1 MHNIY
6 NVIEL
11 KRGIYKICSQELME
25 EIASVPRFEEF
36 YKDIFELYNVFYST
50 ETIRQKR
57 TFVAAITRYFLLDRL
72 PKEEL
77 VIEDEKYN
85 FIANKHCFKEDLQ
98 KVIDK
103 YFELRGNC
111 TTNLDFLQ
119 RYSIIY
125 ENGVTKDFMKEILE
139 NRDDFLSGFSKVVE
153 RLYYSKDED

>member
-25 EIASVPRFEEF
+25 EIASIPRFEEF
-36 YKDIFELYNVFYST
+36 YKDIFELYSVFFSA

-72 PKEEL
+72 PKEDL

-103 YFELRGNC
+103 YFELRNNC
-111 TTNLDFLQ
+111 TTSLDFLQ

-125 ENGVTKDFMKEILE
+125 ENGVAKDFMKEILE
-139 NRDDFLSGFSKVVE
+139 NRDDSLSVFSKVVE
-153 RLYYSKDED
+153 KLYYSKDED